1 MEKVLKML
9 YRAFGKT
16 GIELSALGFGTN
28 RFSLRDINDETGI
41 YESADLI
48 CKALDLGVNYIDSA
62 YTYSLK
68 RAEDIICIAM
78 KNTDKKCHL
87 TVKVSNYEDKT
98 SYGALKRIESSLSKM
113 DVDRVTFCYMWAIK
127 SYDEF
132 REVVKSGG
140 IYEGALEAKKLGLI
154 DHICFSTHADS
165 RDIVKIIDEDIFDG
179 VIISY
184 NLLNYMYMDKVLYAA
199 GKRNIGVITMNSLG
213 GGIIPQNSSYF
224 ETIKMNDYETLSQ
237 AALKFIYS
245 HNEIT
250 TVLSGMSSINYLIEN
265 VNSFKSMED
274 LGLQRI
280 NHVKYSIKQLDSF
293 CTSCSYCEGCPKSI
307 PISKFMKGY
316 NNLYFNDN
324 SPIYNRHNSE
334 IIKNIKMFK
343 SIRASLDELPDNSEN
358 PCINCLQCEKKCTQ
372 KLPITERL
380 SEIYKLMKNCCFSK
394 EDQKMRLYE
403 LIKSKNYAKVGFYPS
418 GRYTK
423 MIIDLYRDFF
433 GDIEFTPFIF
443 DSDSK
448 AWGTKNNGIDVF
460 PPSDIEIIRPDCI
473 IISNYI
479 HSEEIYSVIK
489 NYERMGIK
497 IVKLHEENDVPWT
510 YQ

>member
-1 MEKVLKML
+1 ML
-9 YRAFGKT
+9 YRTFGKT
-16 GIELSALGFGTN
+16 GIKLSALGFGTN
-28 RFSLRDINDETGI
+28 RFSLSDINDEAGV

-48 CKALDLGVNYIDSA
+48 CKALDSGVNYIDSA

-68 RAEDIICIAM
+68 RAEDIIKIAM
-78 KNTDKKCHL
+78 KNTDRRCHL

-98 SYGALKRIESSLSKM
+98 AYGALKRIESSLSKM

-127 SYDEF
+127 TYDEF
-132 REVVKSGG
+132 KEVMKNGG
-140 IYEGALEAKKLGLI
+140 IYEGALEAKKRGLI
-154 DHICFSTHADS
+154 DHICFSTHANS
-165 RDIVKIIDEDIFDG
+165 SDIIKIIDEDIFDG

-184 NLLNYMYMDKVLYAA
+184 NLLNYIDMDKVLYAS
-199 GKRNIGVITMNSLG
+199 GRKNIGVITMNSLG
-213 GGIIPQNSSYF
+213 GGIIPQNSSNF
-224 ETIKMNDYETLSQ
+224 ETIKMSGNETLSQ

-250 TVLSGMSSINYLIEN
+250 TVLSGMSSNKELKEN
-265 VNSFKSMED
+265 VDSFNCIED

-280 NHVKYSIKQLDSF
+280 NHVKHSIKQLDGF
-293 CTSCSYCEGCPKSI
+293 CTSCSYCEGCPKGI

-324 SPIYNRHNSE
+324 NPIYNRYNSD

-343 SIRASLDELPDNSEN
+343 SIRSSLDKLPDNSEN

-380 SEIYKLMKNCCFSK
+380 SDIYILMKNCCFSK
-394 EDQKMRLYE
+394 EDQKIRLHE
-403 LIKSKNYAKVGFYPS
+403 LIESKNYTNVGFYPS

-423 MIIDLYRDFF
+423 MIIDLYREFF
-433 GDIEFTPFIF
+433 GTMKFTPFIF

-448 AWGTKNNGIDVF
+448 VWGTKNNGIGVF
-460 PPSDIEIIRPDCI
+460 PPSDIEVIRPDCI

-489 NYERMGIK
+489 KYEKIGIE
-497 IVKLHEENDVPWT
+497 IIKLHKEADVPWT